1 MNKEEA
7 IKIRQLFEKEEEPDI
22 FLKNFHSNLPNG
34 TILLNGYADETYLSD
49 CIFGDEYC
57 YKYKTKLLVV
67 NNNFVLSKKDI
78 EPDTKEREETS
89 IIGEKIDLE
98 FLHKYFDKIL
108 IEETEYNFVKYLHSL
123 GYDDYLEEN
132 FIRFIHEQIC

>member
-1 MNKEEA
+1 MNKKEA
-7 IKIRQLFEKEEEPDI
+7 IKIRQLFEREKKDI
-22 FLKNFHSNLPNG
+22 FLKDFHPNLPNG
-34 TILLNGYADETYLSD
+34 IILLNGYADEAYNEIGD
-49 CIFGDEYC
+49 IFEDYYA
-57 YKYKTKLLVV
+57 YKYETKLLVI

-108 IEETEYNFVKYLHSL
+108 IEETDYNFVKYLHSL
-123 GYDDYLEEN
+123 GYDDYLDDS
-132 FIRFIHEQIC
+132 FIRFVHK